1 MSNVPFEESVF
12 LLEHWNMGLHCQHIL
27 EGDNMVAD
35 SLSCNNLPT
44 FEAETPHLPSPTER
58 VRLAL
63 VLDQPDLT
71 VTS

>member
-1 MSNVPFEESVF
+1 MSHVPFEKSVF
-12 LLEHWNMGLHCQHIL
+12 LFGTLGCQHIL

-44 FEAETPHLPSPTER
+44 FKAETAHLPSPTER
-58 VRLAL
+58 VPLAL

-71 VTS
+71 VMS